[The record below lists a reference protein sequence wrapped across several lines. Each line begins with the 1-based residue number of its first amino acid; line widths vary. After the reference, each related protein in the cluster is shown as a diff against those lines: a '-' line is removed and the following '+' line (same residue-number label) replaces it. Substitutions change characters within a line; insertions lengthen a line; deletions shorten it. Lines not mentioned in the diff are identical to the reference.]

1 MNKTL
6 SLVEKLSSEDF
17 DMSTIENNIDIFLD
31 SFIEEVSIDLGGHKI
46 NEEKKKEILKKEISK
61 GSLSILMLTMFLENK
76 NKKKNEENKVFLLT
90 DDLYCED
97 CDEKINFIMSSDFT
111 KMKAR
116 EVCVMKKDRPLFKR
130 NLTITSGKIC
140 FSNDLR
146 MFLDFDFNK
155 SLKKYLKNDCGSK
168 NTGLSL
174 FRNRQDSLGF
184 FEKENILYSYTDS
197 SEMHLFINDNT
208 IVSKDNKE
216 PYEDYKY
223 IGNPVSSGL
232 WANMAFDFIFL
243 EKHLKENET
252 KIEELENIIVLDI
265 DNGEY
270 EISHYYDTTVENE
283 NNINFTIKKVL

>member
-17 DMSTIENNIDIFLD
+17 DMSTIENNIDVFLD
-31 SFIEEVSIDLGGHKI
+31 SFIEEVCIDLSGHKI
-46 NEEKKKEILKKEISK
+46 NEENKKEILKKEISK
-61 GSLSILMLTMFLENK
+61 GSLTVLMLTMFLENK
-76 NKKKNEENKVFLLT
+76 ISENKENPVFLLT

-116 EVCVMKKDRPLFKR
+116 DLCLMKKDRPLFKT

-146 MFLDFDFNK
+146 MFLSFDFNK

-168 NTGLSL
+168 DTKLSL

-208 IVSKDNKE
+208 IISKNNKE

-223 IGNPVSSGL
+223 IGNPMFSGL

-243 EKHLKENET
+243 EKYLKENDT
-252 KIEELENIIVLDI
+252 NIEELENVIVLDV
-265 DNGEY
+265 DNGKY